1 MQRFCKYSF
10 QIRKA
15 SIEDANPP
23 PGISDEELDAQAIE
37 DALCPPDDPVESAL
51 AQIVGLNTVKNQIRG
66 LRRTMEIELSQVGGG
81 GSANSLRSV
90 PRHVALVGNPGT
102 FCAMSFVLTPNCRP
116 VWKM

>member
-1 MQRFCKYSF
+1 MVLKLCFTFLVYYIF

-15 SIEDANPP
+15 SVEDANPP

-66 LRRTMEIELSQVGGG
+66 LRRTMEIELSQGGG
-81 GSANSLRSV
+81 VANSLRAV

-102 FCAMSFVLTPNCRP
+102 CDF
-116 VWKM
+116 